1 VTLAPTEKNGWTLG
15 LSVDAGAGVAH
26 VAVRRVGARGWGGG
40 GALIVLFGVKQ
51 ILPPPNSRALRGRP
65 SHLGPEPTLYGKPHD
80 GE

>member
-1 VTLAPTEKNGWTLG
+1 VTLAPAEKNGWTLG

-51 ILPPPNSRALRGRP
+51 ILPPPQLEGPKGSPLSPRPRANP
-65 SHLGPEPTLYGKPHD
+65 IWQTP
-80 GE
+80 